1 MGRTMDQPDLR
12 PIYIDLPEA
21 PPIPGL
27 RFRPPAGRPDYAAMV
42 AVYAACAEAD
52 QLDETVT
59 EADMANFME
68 NPVGS
73 DPARDRLVAEVDG
86 AVIAYSWMNH
96 RLEAAGDRAE
106 HPGGDEVH
114 QHRGYVHPAWRG
126 RGIGTAMV
134 RQTWRRAAERPLGEA
149 AAGGPWLQSFLLE
162 SETAGHALL
171 SSLGYSPVRY
181 AFRMRRDLASPIPD
195 LPIPAGLE
203 IRPAHPE
210 HYRTIWEAEREAFQD
225 HWGYSPW
232 PEEAYHRFLEFPH
245 YDPRLWQVAWEGDQ
259 VAGLVL
265 NYINV
270 EENEWFGRQRGY
282 TEDIAVRRPWRRR
295 GVASALIAR
304 SLAALKDRGMTEAV
318 LGVDAEN
325 RTGALRVYERLGYTP
340 LQRWTV
346 FRRLLPDSAEIDA

>member
-1 MGRTMDQPDLR
+1 MTNTDVS
-12 PIYIDLPEA
+12 PIEVSIPEA

-27 RFRPPAGRPDYAAMV
+27 RFRRLAGPSDYAAMV
-42 AVYAACAEAD
+42 AVYTACAEAD
-52 QLDETVT
+52 QLDEAVT

-73 DPARDRLVAEVDG
+73 DPARDRLVAEIDG
-86 AVIAYSWMNH
+86 AIIAYSWMTH
-96 RLEAAGDRAE
+96 RLETAGDE
-106 HPGGDEVH
+106 IH
-114 QHRGYVHPAWRG
+114 QHRGYVHPEWRSL
-126 RGIGTAMV
+126 GIGTAMV
-134 RQTWRRAAERPLGEA
+134 RQAWRRASERPLGET
-149 AAGGPWLQSFLLE
+149 AAGGPLLQAFLLE

-195 LPIPAGLE
+195 LPIPTGLE

-232 PEEAYHRFLEFPH
+232 PEEAYHRFVEFPH
-245 YDPRLWQVAWEGDQ
+245 YDPRLWQVAWEGDK

-270 EENEWFGRQRGY
+270 EENERFGRQRGY

-325 RTGALRVYERLGYTP
+325 RTGALRVYERLGYTR

-346 FRRLLPDSAEIDA
+346 FRRHLPNLAEIDP